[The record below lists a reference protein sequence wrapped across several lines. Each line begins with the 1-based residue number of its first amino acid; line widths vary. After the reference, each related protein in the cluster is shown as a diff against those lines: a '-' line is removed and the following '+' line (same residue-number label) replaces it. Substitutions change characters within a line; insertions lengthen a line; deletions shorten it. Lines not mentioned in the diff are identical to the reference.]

1 MPKLPGNP
9 NLSSEY
15 NFYSRVFQIYER
27 DMTDFETH
35 YQNAQQGRDNKNKD
49 VNDIEAYFEKD
60 TSEIT
65 AEDVNDFKVFMN
77 KLASKNAEYNNGAL
91 EEREK
96 KDFEIL
102 MEKMQEEIQSPLK
115 KLLRTMILDTYATM
129 AGNLDSVNA
138 DNKKNLDQV
147 IALTELYDR
156 VLNEQ
161 DKKEVKDAFSAG
173 EAGKFLMN
181 ADQDMSGNFSK
192 TLSALYSKYRESNQ
206 TPEEKEKWKK
216 LCNSYAVRP
225 YMHAVSGKVKQEEK
239 QQEKQAFEALPQAEK
254 EKIEAEKEKIE
265 EEKQERIAALK
276 AEAKRL
282 NYRDP
287 EEFMGLSPAKRNEI
301 RRAHAVASLDREEK
315 QQREI
320 EALDKELTA
329 TSERAVSVHQQFVD
343 APRKLARAAADFQ
356 LTTKDSVQFRQM
368 YGALTKLGNTDGFRQ
383 MDQLLAEGNG
393 KELIENLNQ
402 AMWYTQAYIDYASQK
417 SFMQKGLLG
426 SKRLTAAKNT
436 LEELT
441 GLSRMIHEETR
452 KLQDRHNKKKL
463 LDEMKDVQKQKP
475 VTESVN
481 VKETI
486 AKLDPKAK
494 QDPERRKISMVD
506 LDSKVNGKKAVVSE
520 KKDASSWV
528 VVDHENEKQA
538 GRGL

>member
-1 MPKLPGNP
+1 MPRPSNF
-9 NLSSEY
+9 NLSGEY
-15 NFYSRVFQIYER
+15 LYHTGYFKGYDHIK
-27 DMTDFETH
+27 DFETY
-35 YQNAQQGRDNKNKD
+35 YQNAQQGMDNK
-49 VNDIEAYFEKD
+49 E
-60 TSEIT
+60 
-65 AEDVNDFKVFMN
+65 EDHEEQRINDFKSFINDLVSMTVEF
-77 KLASKNAEYNNGAL
+77 NNDAL
-91 EEREK
+91 DDDKEK
-96 KDFEIL
+96 GFIGL
-102 MEKMQEEIQSPLK
+102 VTRMQKEVQSPLK

-129 AGNLDSVNA
+129 AGDLDSVNT

-147 IALTELYDR
+147 IAMTELYDTI
-156 VLNEQ
+156 LNEQ
-161 DKKEVKDAFSAG
+161 DKKEIQAAFSAG
-173 EAGKFLMN
+173 EAGKFLTN
-181 ADQDMSGNFSK
+181 TDHDMSGSFSK
-192 TLSALYSKYRESNQ
+192 TLRALYGKYREPDQ
-206 TPEEKEKWKK
+206 TPEEKKKWKR

-225 YMHAVSGKVKQEEK
+225 YTHAVSGKVKQEEK

-265 EEKQERIAALK
+265 AEKQERIEALK
-276 AEAKRL
+276 AEAEKL
-282 NYRDP
+282 NYRDSK
-287 EEFMGLSPAKRNEI
+287 EFVGLSPAQRDEI
-301 RRAHAVASLDREEK
+301 RQAHMAASLNPEAR
-315 QQREI
+315 I
-320 EALDKELTA
+320 AALDKELTA

-393 KELIENLNQ
+393 KELIDNLNLAIQ
-402 AMWYTQAYIDYASQK
+402 NTQNYITHANQK
-417 SFMQKGLLG
+417 TFLQKGLLG

-441 GLSRMIHEETR
+441 GLSRMIQEETR
-452 KLQDRHNKKKL
+452 NLQDRHNKKKL
-463 LDEMKDVQKQKP
+463 LEEMQDVQKQKP
-475 VTESVN
+475 VTESVS

-486 AKLDPKAK
+486 AKLDPKVK

-506 LDSKVNGKKAVVSE
+506 LDNKVNGKKAVVSE

>member
-15 NFYSRVFQIYER
+15 NFYNRVFRIYER

-91 EEREK
+91 EESEK

-147 IALTELYDR
+147 IALTELYDAI
-156 VLNEQ
+156 LNEQ
-161 DKKEVKDAFSAG
+161 DKKEIQAAFGAG
-173 EAGKFLMN
+173 EAGKFLTN
-181 ADQDMSGNFSK
+181 TDHDMSGNFSK
-192 TLSALYSKYRESNQ
+192 TLRALYGKYREPDQ

-225 YMHAVSGKVKQEEK
+225 YTHAVSGKVKQEEK
-239 QQEKQAFEALPQAEK
+239 QALPQAEK
-254 EKIEAEKEKIE
+254 EKIEAEK
-265 EEKQERIAALK
+265 QERIEALK
-276 AEAKRL
+276 TEAEKL

-287 EEFMGLSPAKRNEI
+287 EEFVGLSPAKRNEI
-301 RRAHAVASLDREEK
+301 RQAHAVVPLSLEEK
-315 QQREI
+315 QQKEI
-320 EALDKELTA
+320 AALDKELAATADRA
-329 TSERAVSVHQQFVD
+329 TSVHNMFVNT
-343 APRKLARAAADFQ
+343 PEKLARKSAVLNQ
-356 LTTKDSVQFRQM
+356 RTKKDSAEFGRM
-368 YGALTKLGNTDGFRQ
+368 FDALARLRSTDGYRQ
-383 MDQLLAEGNG
+383 IDTMLAEGNG
-393 KELIENLNQ
+393 QQLIDNLNQ
-402 AMWYTQAYIDYASQK
+402 AIESTKEYIRHANQK
-417 SFMQKGLLG
+417 TFLQKGLLG
-426 SKRLTAAKNT
+426 SRRLTAAKDT

-441 GLSRMIHEETR
+441 GLSRMIQEETR
-452 KLQDRHNKKKL
+452 NLQDRQNKKEKL
-463 LDEMKDVQKQKP
+463 EELKEKLKDTQKQKP
-475 VTESVN
+475 MTKSMSVA
-481 VKETI
+481 ETA
-486 AKLDPKAK
+486 AKMD
-494 QDPERRKISMVD
+494 RGRKISMVE

-538 GRGL
+538 GRVL

>member
-147 IALTELYDR
+147 IALTELYDTI
-156 VLNEQ
+156 LNEQ
-161 DKKEVKDAFSAG
+161 DKKEIQAAFGAG

-225 YMHAVSGKVKQEEK
+225 YMHAVSGKVKQKEK
-239 QQEKQAFEALPQAEK
+239 QQADDALP
-254 EKIEAEKEKIE
+254 EAEKEKIQAE
-265 EEKQERIAALK
+265 RKERIEALK

-393 KELIENLNQ
+393 KELIDNLNLAIQ
-402 AMWYTQAYIDYASQK
+402 NTQNYITHANQK
-417 SFMQKGLLG
+417 TFLQKGLLG

-441 GLSRMIHEETR
+441 GLSRMIQEEMGT
-452 KLQDRHNKKKL
+452 LQDRWNKKERLEELKEEL
-463 LDEMKDVQKQKP
+463 KETQKVKQELKP

-486 AKLDPKAK
+486 AKLDP
-494 QDPERRKISMVD
+494 ERRKISMVD
-506 LDSKVNGKKAVVSE
+506 LDNKVNGKKAVVSE